1 MSLRV
6 SSLLRNRFSPFRSK
20 ENFFCSLLLLSLTG
34 STKAQAPPPGLR
46 LLPRPGTTT
55 QQQIYYQ
62 AYDFTGATVTT
73 VRKNRDGQTT
83 TVNEAGLYGG
93 RPDLDPYARYY
104 LFSND
109 DAYASEYP
117 YYSVV
122 STVGGTLTW
131 KWKWVPPLNSATPP
145 VPDYALYPA
154 PPIFTLDALYQE
166 CAAFDSFA
174 GVNGIFVDCSLTPLG
189 SNTPLTT
196 FAYDELLYNNTR
208 LISTLSYDN
217 ATKTYTKTMRPK
229 MVIDAEAFLSPPGGG
244 DVIGQT
250 YWYAAGASAALVLA
264 RNGDA
269 NYLFNRPKEKGD
281 GKNQFVYG
289 DFSVA
294 SGQTLLH
301 YLGIPALVKIE
312 GGYNHTYPDLI
323 TGEPTP
329 QDDIG
334 WLARGRIRIITDIPT
349 STTATTTVRRVTG
362 LTDFDRVP
370 PGQKDPITP
379 LTTVGNGVQVRD
391 TLLYSGMPT
400 NNAEFGNREVTL
412 QADHRDPISGKRTW
426 RDSMSASI
434 QTFFNP
440 FDKTHPDAPD
450 NPLPGTPPNWFH
462 YYGQEFTPSK
472 PVFYQNPM
480 LINGTTAYTDY
491 TNIYFGRDLIGE
503 NYIRT
508 YRLPV
513 YGIYN
518 YPVAGGTTK
527 RLVKVMGYLD
537 LKGIDR
543 FMWVLG
549 HEIGH
554 NLNHNNVIIEVPVG
568 SAFDQDVAYIDP
580 MTGQVANHRG
590 DGLDDRWE
598 AFNNFDPNSQDTVG
612 FYGPMFGYGDE
623 GKADRECLADIRGF
637 SSFLANRLEWQR
649 DWAKESVQWGV
660 HPVSTNTNPYYGW
673 KFYPY
678 NALTGTLGAEQYEIT
693 PNQIGVVPLTSITG
707 LDGHGLFP

>member
-1 MSLRV
+1 MSFRA
-6 SSLLRNRFSPFRSK
+6 SPLLCKRLSPFRSRRI
-20 ENFFCSLLLLSLTG
+20 FFCPLLLLSLAG
-34 STKAQAPPPGLR
+34 STKAQPPPPGLQS
-46 LLPRPGTTT
+46 LPRPGSTTE
-55 QQQIYYQ
+55 QQNYYPG
-62 AYDFTGATVTT
+62 YDFTGATVTT
-73 VRKNRDGQTT
+73 VRKDRSGQTT
-83 TVNEAGLYGG
+83 TVNESGFYGG
-93 RPDLDPYARYY
+93 FPDLDPYAIFHF
-104 LFSND
+104 FSND
-109 DAYASEYP
+109 EAYTLAYP
-117 YYSVV
+117 HHSVV
-122 STVGGTLTW
+122 STVGGTLTY

-154 PPIFTLDALYQE
+154 PPLFTLDALYQE
-166 CAAFDSFA
+166 CAAFNSFA
-174 GVNGIFVDCSLTPLG
+174 GVNGLILDCFLTPLG
-189 SNTPLTT
+189 STTALTT
-196 FAYDELLYNNTR
+196 SVYDELLYNNTR
-208 LISTLSYDN
+208 LVSTLSYDN

-229 MVIDAEAFLSPPGGG
+229 MVINADASLSPPGGG
-244 DVIGQT
+244 DVIGYT
-250 YWYAAGASAALVLA
+250 SWYAQGASAALVLA
-264 RNGDA
+264 RNGDDD
-269 NYLFNRPKEKGD
+269 YLFNRPKEKGD

-289 DFSVA
+289 DTAVT
-294 SGQTLLH
+294 SGQTVLH
-301 YLGIPALVKIE
+301 YLGIPALVKIN
-312 GGYNHTYPDLI
+312 GGYNDFYPDLI
-323 TGEPTP
+323 TGQPTP

-334 WLARGRIRIITDIPT
+334 WLARGRVRIITDIPT
-349 STTATTTVRRVTG
+349 STTVNRVTG

-370 PGQKDPITP
+370 PGQPGPVTP

-400 NNAEFGNREVTL
+400 YNAEFGNREVTL
-412 QADHRDPISGKRTW
+412 QADYRDPVSGRRSW

-440 FDKTHPDAPD
+440 FDKTHPGAPD
-450 NPLPGTPPNWFH
+450 NPLPSTPPNWFY
-462 YYGQEFTPSK
+462 YYGQEFTPYK
-472 PVFYQNPM
+472 PVFFQNPM
-480 LINGTTAYTDY
+480 IGNRTTAYTDY
-491 TNIYFGRDLIGE
+491 TNIYFGRDLIGVDS
-503 NYIRT
+503 IGT

-527 RLVKVMGYLD
+527 RLAKVMGYLD
-537 LKGIDR
+537 LRGIDR

-554 NLNHNNVIIEVPVG
+554 NFNHNAGSASIEVAAG
-568 SAFDQDVAYIDP
+568 SAFDQDASYVDP

-612 FYGPMFGYGDE
+612 FYGPMFGHGDE

-637 SSFLANRLEWQR
+637 TSFLANRLEWQR
-649 DWAKESVQWGV
+649 DWAKDGTQWGV

-693 PNQIGVVPLTSITG
+693 PNQIGVVPLTGITD